1 MEIHHAVEDIYRR
14 SPAAFDDTEHL
25 VSALSDY
32 IDTDGAGAGEIRLV
46 VDAVELGAFQ
56 RLRELRE
63 VGASPHGAI
72 TETATTLARKRAT
85 DERRSAWACAVLA
98 YATGMVND
106 ADVRSYRAQWDQPV
120 PSSAPLPPTLAPPPM
135 PVPPPPGGPGQVTV
149 APSVGQPHS
158 QPQGQPQGQPQ
169 TQQPWAPAPPPTYYS
184 PVPPPARRG
193 VPGWLYG
200 ALAAVLVLVVAG
212 VVGVVVFA
220 GGDDDDPPPSD
231 DPGAE
236 RAALGTPEVGTCH
249 ALTSADLS
257 GDHDTKPPVPCDDE
271 AATTITTDVATL
283 PESVDRSNPDSV
295 WAAIGSECARTS
307 ISYLGGHVE
316 AFARSSWTVIYFVPT
331 ADQADAGAD
340 WARCDLTLRA
350 GGETKPLP
358 DPVEDTV
365 DDLPLAD
372 EVALCAED
380 YTSSA
385 GLYTSCDLPHEY
397 RVTESVVH
405 VGDPP
410 STAELTDD
418 GGRALCPSTDPEHF
432 AYADVPDRAFWDAG
446 ATYILCFSW
455 E

>member
-14 SPAAFDDTEHL
+14 NPGAFDDTEHL
-25 VSALSDY
+25 VAALSDY
-32 IDTDGAGAGEIRLV
+32 VDTDGVGAGEIRLV
-46 VDAVELGAFQ
+46 VDAVELGSFQ

-72 TETATTLARKRAT
+72 TETATSLARNRAT
-85 DERRSAWACAVLA
+85 DELRSAWACAVLA

-106 ADVRSYRAQWDQPV
+106 ADVRSYRSRWEQPV
-120 PSSAPLPPTLAPPPM
+120 SHETPLPPTLAPGPGS
-135 PVPPPPGGPGQVTV
+135 VPPPPHFSVGPATV
-149 APSVGQPHS
+149 APSVGQP
-158 QPQGQPQGQPQ
+158 P

-220 GGDDDDPPPSD
+220 GGDDEDPPPSD

-358 DPVEDTV
+358 DAIDDSI
-365 DDLPLAD
+365 DDLPLDD

-380 YTSSA
+380 YTSS
-385 GLYTSCDLPHEY
+385 GGQYTSCDLPHEY
-397 RVTESVVH
+397 RVTESVIH
-405 VGDPP
+405 VGERPTTD
-410 STAELTDD
+410 ELYED
-418 GGRALCPSTDPEHF
+418 GGKRLCPQTDPDHF
-432 AYADVPDRAFWDAG
+432 AFADLPDEAFWEAG
-446 ATYILCFSW
+446 ATYVLCFSW